1 MDFQYDPYR
10 KKFTAK
16 AEEIEEEE
24 DFIEDNYDF

>member
-10 KKFTAK
+10 KKFTVK

-24 DFIEDNYDF
+24 DYIEDNYDF